1 MWRYLQMHE
10 KLIRDLLAA
19 DKADTPWD
27 KVLGFHLEQL
37 ARMQHERLIHLI
49 VTMFIALFLLLSLA
63 FSLSRPSWSAIGL
76 SFLFLLLT
84 IGYLQHYFR
93 LENGV
98 QRWYFLGH
106 KLAAKAGQLSAD
118 YSGKEPLLL
127 LPAKD

>member
-10 KLIRDLLAA
+10 KLIRAILAE
-19 DKADTPWD
+19 DKADTPWGE
-27 KVLGFHLEQL
+27 VLAFHLEQM

-49 VTMFIALFLLLSLA
+49 VTMFICLFLLLSLA
-63 FSLSRPSWSAIGL
+63 YSLSNPSWSAMGL
-76 SFLFLLLT
+76 AFLFLVLT

-118 YSGKEPLLL
+118 YSGKEPLLI
-127 LPAKD
+127 PPRHN